1 MAATPAQSKLSIDSA
16 RVEPSAPLTNDDGSI
31 GRWFGS
37 RSSLM
42 VLSSIILVLVAI
54 SIFYF
59 ADQDGKR
66 LLLRWR
72 ILSPMADAM
81 MVVSVTVLLTELGP
95 FRSYVEE
102 RLQALKQVLDRPMFD
117 RLTDASYLRDNFTP
131 ELLLAVRKASTCAS
145 LPANIKDYPLFLS
158 IIEDSVL
165 PLAAK
170 AVWRKDL
177 HLSLRHEIQQ
187 NREQTLLRQKS
198 TLSSTYVN
206 AGSAEEHI
214 TVPVR
219 REYKKL
225 DGIADDQL
233 CCNGW
238 AKVQAEGA
246 AEPLITKLQFQLTDL
261 GDSVLFEAEI
271 DVKVGDRAVLVA
283 TGYDALMEPNDA
295 LRLSLT
301 IPTTG
306 LRVTYQHPV
315 EIKPE
320 LYCFNVGGELRTI
333 ANDDTFHQWE
343 HSGIFLPHHGIVLA
357 HPVTRRKGERRPPQK
372 AA

>member
-177 HLSLRHEIQQ
+177 HLPATR
-187 NREQTLLRQKS
+187 NT
-198 TLSSTYVN
+198 
-206 AGSAEEHI
+206 
-214 TVPVR
+214 
-219 REYKKL
+219 
-225 DGIADDQL
+225 
-233 CCNGW
+233 
-238 AKVQAEGA
+238 
-246 AEPLITKLQFQLTDL
+246 TK
-261 GDSVLFEAEI
+261 
-271 DVKVGDRAVLVA
+271 
-283 TGYDALMEPNDA
+283 P
-295 LRLSLT
+295 
-301 IPTTG
+301 
-306 LRVTYQHPV
+306 
-315 EIKPE
+315 
-320 LYCFNVGGELRTI
+320 
-333 ANDDTFHQWE
+333 
-343 HSGIFLPHHGIVLA
+343 
-357 HPVTRRKGERRPPQK
+357 
-372 AA
+372 